1 MLMILFLTDGVAMK
15 TLLSPKGTFPAK
27 IIDII
32 TPYQLVMN
40 RGKQNNIQV
49 GRRVLV
55 YEPTTEQIQDRWE
68 YLEIVKGKGEVISV
82 RENEATIE
90 SDFLTEFENPKIGDL
105 VKPI

>member
-1 MLMILFLTDGVAMK
+1 MTV
-15 TLLSPKGTFPAK
+15 LLSPKGTFPAK

-32 TPYQLVMN
+32 NPYQLVMN
-40 RGKQNNIQV
+40 RGEQNNIEV

-55 YEPTTEQIQDRWE
+55 YEPTIAEIQGQLE
-68 YLEIVKGKGEVISV
+68 CIEIVKGKGEVISV
-82 RENEATIE
+82 RENKATIE